1 MNGKRT
7 YDDDD
12 GRVIADMSGI
22 ERPRSLVPQTKREE
36 PGRPAQSQDRS
47 WESSFTP
54 EERRMTVLA
63 AVKAA
68 LLIGIVFIAGI
79 GAVILL
85 MVLFW

>member
-1 MNGKRT
+1 MPGPG
-7 YDDDD
+7 
-12 GRVIADMSGI
+12 GRKPVQ
-22 ERPRSLVPQTKREE
+22 ERREKDA
-36 PGRPAQSQDRS
+36 GRP
-47 WESSFTP
+47 WESTLTP

-68 LLIGIVFIAGI
+68 LLIGLVFIAGI

>member
-1 MNGKRT
+1 MKKRRG
-7 YDDDD
+7 YPDDD
-12 GRVIADMSGI
+12 GHVVADMSGV
-22 ERPRSLVPQTKREE
+22 ERPRLFMPG
-36 PGRPAQSQDRS
+36 PGGRPAQDKTKEDKP
-47 WESSFTP
+47 WESTLTP

-68 LLIGIVFIAGI
+68 LLIGLVFIAGI